1 MHQHVC
7 QHNSLSLF
15 AHASMVISPISTNMP
30 VVTPKDGKDGKS
42 TTTYH
47 AETRRWRHTMV
58 VSQANQSRQNCGRR
72 IFSCSPSPPRCHHPR
87 GHHTNHL
94 PERSKSETLL
104 NLCPRV
110 YVKVRF
116 CVSSLCCLFLPAPG
130 SVLVPMQMLVADPCG
145 IAMPMAITVELCE
158 VCAAR

>member
-7 QHNSLSLF
+7 QHNSLSLC
-15 AHASMVISPISTNMP
+15 AYASMVISPISTNMP
-30 VVTPKDGKDGKS
+30 VVTPKDGKS

-47 AETRRWRHTMV
+47 AATRRWRHTMV
-58 VSQANQSRQNCGRR
+58 VSQANQSRQNGGRR

-110 YVKVRF
+110 YVNVRIQCQQPVLSVPACAWF
-116 CVSSLCCLFLPAPG
+116 CAGSDADACGRSLWYCHAYGYHSRP
-130 SVLVPMQMLVADPCG
+130 V
-145 IAMPMAITVELCE
+145 
-158 VCAAR
+158 